1 MKTIVIQASIEN
13 SSSFS
18 SYWGTDEVTSI
29 CNKSVENW
37 AKVNSF
43 DYKHYKEPVH
53 PPSTLA
59 TKERLPTYNKL
70 FLLDQPDYDRIVW
83 MDNDVLIEGN
93 PVIDDSNFC
102 VYEYPTEYKDCFNL
116 WINSG
121 IMWGTRS
128 VMKDLY
134 NYVMAQEDKNTRD
147 NYLEYQRMAVI
158 LKDDITFPGAKHLNY
173 ISDEVVI
180 QQWLKNKTFN
190 YNRLRNCVILGQD
203 PLPIDYN
210 FFVHFEGEFKRFQ
223 YEMYKLLRSSRNNNY
238 LNTMMQ
244 NMLLYSKFLNEAPKL
259 DPHEK
264 RIK

>member
-1 MKTIVIQASIEN
+1 
-13 SSSFS
+13 
-18 SYWGTDEVTSI
+18 
-29 CNKSVENW
+29 
-37 AKVNSF
+37 
-43 DYKHYKEPVH
+43 
-53 PPSTLA
+53 
-59 TKERLPTYNKL
+59 
-70 FLLDQPDYDRIVW
+70 

-93 PVIDDSNFC
+93 PVIDDSTFC
-102 VYEYPTEYKDCFNL
+102 IYEYSDEYKDCFNL

-134 NYVMAQEDKNTRD
+134 NYAIAQEDKNTRD
-147 NYLEYQRMAVI
+147 NYLEYQRMSLI
-158 LKDDITFPGAKHLNY
+158 LKDDITFPGAKPSNN
-173 ISDEVVI
+173 ITDEIVI

-210 FFVHFEGEFKRFQ
+210 FFVHFESEFKRFQ

-244 NMLLYSKFLNEAPKL
+244 NMLLYKRFLNEEPIL